1 MTETLHLTVEGK
13 PYVVQVDDLTAS
25 PLTLRV
31 NGKPFVVEVVTEG
44 AAAATVLSSAEPMDV
59 AARPTARSDD
69 SDVKEVTAPMPGNI
83 LDIAVKPGD
92 RVSHRQLLCN
102 LEAMKMKNA
111 LRSPREG
118 TIAAVLIHEGQTV
131 AYGDLLFTFE

>member
-1 MTETLHLTVEGK
+1 MTVETLHLTVEGK

-25 PLTLRV
+25 PLTVRV
-31 NGKPFVVEVVTEG
+31 NDKPFVVEVMADVAEVLPG
-44 AAAATVLSSAEPMDV
+44 AASADV
-59 AARPTARSDD
+59 APPPAAGSASSDL
-69 SDVKEVTAPMPGNI
+69 KEFTAPMPGNI
-83 LDIAVKPGD
+83 LDVAVKPGD
-92 RVSHRQLLCN
+92 RVTHKQLLCN

-118 TIAAVLIHEGQTV
+118 TIAAIHVHEGQTV

>member
-1 MTETLHLTVEGK
+1 MTAQTLHLTIEGK

-25 PLTLRV
+25 PLTVRV
-31 NGKPFVVEVVTEG
+31 NGKPFIVELATEES
-44 AAAATVLSSAEPMDV
+44 AVIKVLSSADV
-59 AARPTARSDD
+59 APPPAAGSAS
-69 SDVKEVTAPMPGNI
+69 SDVKELTAPMPGSI

-92 RVSHRQLLCN
+92 RVAHKQLLCN

-118 TIAAVLIHEGQTV
+118 TIAAIHIHEGQTV
-131 AYGDLLFTFE
+131 AYGDPLFTFE